1 MFSLC
6 DVSVFVLAIGGSG
19 LIRFED
25 VCYAYD
31 GVPVLRHVDC
41 LIAQGEAVA
50 ISGPNGA
57 GKSTLLRMLNGLIY
71 PELGHYWFKGT
82 EITAAKMR
90 EHRYAKAFHQQV
102 GFVWQNPDIQL
113 FCGSIAEEL
122 AFGPEQMGLPAD
134 EIKRRVEDALEFAG
148 IAHLRE
154 RAPYTLSGGE
164 KKKTAIAS
172 ILTMNPAV
180 WTLDEPLSAL
190 DEKNQQWLIEF
201 LLALKKAGKTLIF
214 STHDANLARQLADQE
229 IRLEAAHSC
238 IVSRHF

>member
-1 MFSLC
+1 MICL
-6 DVSVFVLAIGGSG
+6 
-19 LIRFED
+19 ED

-31 GVPVLRHVDC
+31 GVPVLRHVDFT
-41 LIAQGEAVA
+41 IAKGEAVA
-50 ISGPNGA
+50 LSGPNGA

-71 PELGHYWFKGT
+71 PELGRYLFKGT
-82 EITAAKMR
+82 EITAARMR
-90 EHRYAKAFHQQV
+90 EHRFAKAFHQQV

-113 FCGSIAEEL
+113 FCGSVAEEL

-134 EIKRRVEDALEFAG
+134 EIERRVEDALELAG
-148 IAHLRE
+148 ITHLRE

-180 WTLDEPLSAL
+180 WTLDEPLGAL
-190 DEKNQQWLIEF
+190 DDKSQQWLIEF

-214 STHDANLARQLADQE
+214 STHDGNLTRQLADKE
-229 IRLEAAHSC
+229 LRLDAAHSC
-238 IVSRHF
+238 SVNRYT

>member
-1 MFSLC
+1 M
-6 DVSVFVLAIGGSG
+6 
-19 LIRFED
+19 IRLED

-41 LIAQGEAVA
+41 TIAKGEAVA
-50 ISGPNGA
+50 LSGPNGA

-71 PELGHYWFKGT
+71 PELGRYLFKGT
-82 EITAAKMR
+82 EITAARMR
-90 EHRYAKAFHQQV
+90 EHRYAKSFHQQV

-113 FCGSIAEEL
+113 FCGSVAEEL
-122 AFGPEQMGLPAD
+122 AFGPEQMGLAAE
-134 EIKRRVEDALEFAG
+134 EIERRVEDALELAG
-148 IAHLRE
+148 ITHLRE

-180 WTLDEPLSAL
+180 WTLDEPLGAL
-190 DEKNQQWLIEF
+190 DEKSQQWLVDF

-214 STHDANLARQLADQE
+214 STHDGTLARQLADKE
-229 IRLEAAHSC
+229 LRLDAAHSC
-238 IVSRHF
+238 SVNRYT

>member
-1 MFSLC
+1 M
-6 DVSVFVLAIGGSG
+6 
-19 LIRFED
+19 IRFED

-31 GVPVLRHVDC
+31 GRPVLRHADFT
-41 LIAQGEAVA
+41 IAQGEATA
-50 ISGPNGA
+50 LSGPNGA
-57 GKSTLLRMLNGLIY
+57 GKSTLLRILNGLIF
-71 PELGHYWFKGT
+71 PEVGHYRFRGV

-90 EHRYAKAFHQQV
+90 EHRYAKAFHQQI

-113 FCGSIAEEL
+113 FCGSVAEEL

-190 DEKNQQWLIEF
+190 DEKSQQWLIEF
-201 LLALKKAGKTLIF
+201 LLALKKSGKTLIF
-214 STHDANLARQLADQE
+214 STHDGNLARHLADQE
-229 IRLEAAHSC
+229 IRLDATHSC
-238 IVSRHF
+238 AVSRYA